1 MSQKD
6 LILVIIQVALFL
18 LFIIIP
24 AGYAPPMI
32 PAFLCFFMT
41 TAGILIASAG
51 VLTIGKGFTPFP
63 TPKVTGQLKQT
74 GIYKYIRH
82 PMYSGIILAG
92 LGIAFYNAN
101 IPRLIV
107 CIILYLFFEY
117 KSRYEEKLLEQKYPE
132 YNQYKTV
139 TGRFFPS
146 FNIFKKVN

>member
-6 LILVIIQVALFL
+6 LILVIIQVALLL

-24 AGYAPPMI
+24 TGYSPPMI
-32 PAFLCFFMT
+32 PAFLCFLLT
-41 TAGILIASAG
+41 TSGILIAAAG

-63 TPKVTGQLKQT
+63 TPKINGQLKQT

-82 PMYSGIILAG
+82 PMYSGIIVAG
-92 LGIAFYNAN
+92 AGIALYNAN

-107 CIILYLFFEY
+107 CMILWIFFEY
-117 KSRYEEKLLEQKYPE
+117 KSRYEEKLLQQKYPE
-132 YNQYKTV
+132 YSQYKSV

-146 FNIFKKVN
+146 FNIFKKGN

>member
-6 LILVIIQVALFL
+6 LILVIIQVALLL

-24 AGYAPPMI
+24 VGYAPPMI

-41 TAGILIASAG
+41 TTGILIASAG

-63 TPKVTGQLKQT
+63 TPKASGQLKQT

-82 PMYSGIILAG
+82 PMYSGIIIAG
-92 LGIAFYNAN
+92 LGIAFYNSN
-101 IPRLIV
+101 IPRLII
-107 CIILYLFFEY
+107 CLILWIFFEY

-132 YNQYKTV
+132 YSQYKAG

-146 FNIFKKVN
+146 VNILKKVH